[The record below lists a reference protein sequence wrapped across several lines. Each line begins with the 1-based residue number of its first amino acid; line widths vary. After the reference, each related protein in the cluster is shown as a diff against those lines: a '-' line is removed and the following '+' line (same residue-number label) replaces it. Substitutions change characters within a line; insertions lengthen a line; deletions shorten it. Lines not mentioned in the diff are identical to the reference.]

1 MAFARLAFFPDGTA
15 EHYDALAVEVGDA
28 GVAPEGR
35 LVFAAGQSPG
45 GWQVVQVWTSY
56 EALEAFNAEVFLPA
70 MERLGGSAFPEVPVV
85 VDFEPSDLQVTPG

>member
-15 EHYDALAVEVGDA
+15 EHYDALAAEVGND

-35 LVFAAGQSPG
+35 LVFAAGQAPG

-56 EALEAFNAEVFLPA
+56 EALEAFNAAVFLPA
-70 MERLGGSAFPEVPVV
+70 LDRLGDRAFPEVPVV
-85 VDFEPSDLQVTPG
+85 VDFEPSDLLVSPG